1 MKVPYIDLG
10 IQHQKDKTEILAEIS
25 SLLDSGMFVLGE
37 HVEAFEKKFAELSD
51 CKYAV
56 GVANG
61 TDSLILSL
69 KALGIGKG
77 DEVITAPN
85 SFLASASSI
94 ALVGATPVFADVC
107 DDFNIDPKEIE
118 RKISK
123 RTKAIIPVHLTGRPA
138 KMDEIISIAKSHDLA
153 IIEDAAQ
160 AVGAKFNNKSVGAFG
175 DFGSFSL
182 HPLKNLSAVGDAGII
197 TTNSEE
203 HYQWLLKARTH
214 GMKNRDECEFW
225 SINSRLDALQ
235 AAILNVKIKR
245 LPEWT
250 ARRRQIAKMYSDN
263 LADLVQVPIETEKE
277 FSVYHTFIIQT
288 DRRDELQNFLKENG
302 IDSKVHYPIAIHQQ
316 GAAHSLGYKYNDFPV
331 TERQI
336 KRILSLPIYPDL
348 SDDSVEYVINK
359 IKRFFQ
365 TLK

>member
-10 IQHQKDKTEILAEIS
+10 IQHQKDKSEILAEIS

-37 HVEAFEKKFAELSD
+37 KVETFEKKFAELSD
-51 CKYAV
+51 SKYAV

-69 KALGIGKG
+69 KALGIGIG

-118 RKISK
+118 KKISK
-123 RTKAIIPVHLTGRPA
+123 KTKAIIPVHLTGRPA
-138 KMDEIISIAKSHDLA
+138 KMDEIQSIAKSHNLA

-160 AVGAKFNNKSVGAFG
+160 AVGAKFNHQSVGSFG
-175 DFGSFSL
+175 EFGSFSL
-182 HPLKNLSAVGDAGII
+182 HPLKNLSAAGDAGII

-203 HYQWLLKARTH
+203 QYKWLLKARTH
-214 GMKNRDECEFW
+214 GMKSRDECEFW
-225 SINSRLDALQ
+225 SINSRLDAIQ
-235 AAILNVKIKR
+235 AAILNVKMKR

-250 ARRRQIAKMYSDN
+250 ARRRHIAKMYSDH
-263 LADLVQVPIETEKE
+263 LADLVQVPVENEKE
-277 FSVYHTFIIQT
+277 FSVYHTYIIQT
-288 DRRDELQNFLKENG
+288 DKRDELQKFLKENG

-316 GAAHSLGYKYNDFPV
+316 EAAKFLAYKKNDFPV

-348 SDDSVEYVINK
+348 SDESVEYVIKN
-359 IKRFFQ
+359 IKGFF
-365 TLK
+365 LKH